1 MSPGFYTVKSRICAV
16 RKSWGSSLL
25 VNVFTSRTR
34 RPTRE
39 RSGAPEYAMVVF
51 TAPQLREYEAPRND
65 PSNFEGRART
75 NEAVVKTKH
84 PGDSK

>member
-1 MSPGFYTVKSRICAV
+1 
-16 RKSWGSSLL
+16 
-25 VNVFTSRTR
+25 
-34 RPTRE
+34 
-39 RSGAPEYAMVVF
+39 MVVF

-75 NEAVVKTKH
+75 NEAVVKTRH